1 MAIKRNGYIFMAVA
15 AAVVF
20 VLDQLTKLWVTSAME
35 PGDMVPVVDG
45 FARLRYTQNSGAAFG
60 IFPDA
65 SGIISVLAMLIIIAI
80 LVAFVR
86 LGHPGTLSV
95 LAAGLVVGGAL
106 GNLTDRL
113 RLGSVVDFVDVYG
126 PQIQIGD
133 RIYTWPVFN
142 VADSAITVGV
152 ILVMA
157 GILFM
162 GEVHEQKADV
172 PATVPPAGAP
182 AEEREA

>member
-15 AAVVF
+15 AAVVL

-35 PGDMVPVVDG
+35 PGDMVSIVDG

-60 IFPDA
+60 LFPDA
-65 SGIISVLAMLIIIAI
+65 SGIISVLALLVIMGI

-86 LGHPGTLSV
+86 LGHPGKLSV

-106 GNLTDRL
+106 GNLLDRL

-126 PQIQIGD
+126 PRLQLGD

-162 GEVHEQKADV
+162 GETEKREAKSV
-172 PATVPPAGAP
+172 PAPTTATKTAD
-182 AEEREA
+182 EREA

>member
-1 MAIKRNGYIFMAVA
+1 MVIKRNGYIFMAVA
-15 AAVVF
+15 AAIVL
-20 VLDQLTKLWVTSAME
+20 VLDQLTKLWIASAMQ
-35 PGDMVPVVDG
+35 PGDMVSIVDG

-60 IFPDA
+60 LFPDS
-65 SGIISVLAMLIIIAI
+65 SGIISVLALIVIIGI

-106 GNLTDRL
+106 GNLIDRL
-113 RLGSVVDFVDVYG
+113 RLGYVVDFVDVYG
-126 PQIQIGD
+126 PRLEIGG

-142 VADSAITVGV
+142 VADSAISVGV
-152 ILVMA
+152 VLVMA

-162 GEVHEQKADV
+162 SEPEKHEAR
-172 PATVPPAGAP
+172 TVPTVPTVTT
-182 AEEREA
+182 AEENEA

>member
-1 MAIKRNGYIFMAVA
+1 MAVA
-15 AAVVF
+15 AAVVL
-20 VLDQLTKLWVTSAME
+20 VLDQITKLWVASAME
-35 PGDMVPVVDG
+35 PGDTVSIVDG
-45 FARLRYTQNSGAAFG
+45 FARLRFTQNSGAAFG
-60 IFPDA
+60 LFPDS
-65 SGIISVLAMLIIIAI
+65 SGIISVLALLVIIAI

-95 LAAGLVVGGAL
+95 LAAGLVVGGAV
-106 GNLTDRL
+106 GNLLDRL
-113 RLGSVVDFVDVYG
+113 RLGYVVDFVDVYG
-126 PQIQIGD
+126 PRLQLGD

-162 GEVHEQKADV
+162 SEPEKQEAQPIHPIA
-172 PATVPPAGAP
+172 A